1 MANKEMKKEEAT
13 EQKEQKKSAMPFN
26 FRVQQ
31 ARNYIRLAF
40 NTAAVNY
47 ELDGSVLSLIVESL
61 LQEEYRQQMAYM
73 AEQADV
79 MINGEIQEEN

>member
-1 MANKEMKKEEAT
+1 MANKEIKKEEAV
-13 EQKEQKKSAMPFN
+13 EQKEPKNVAMPFN

-47 ELDGSVLSLIVESL
+47 ELDGSVLSLIVESV
-61 LQEEYRQQMAYM
+61 LQEEYRQQVAYM
-73 AEQADV
+73 AEQADLI
-79 MINGEIQEEN
+79 INEIQEEK